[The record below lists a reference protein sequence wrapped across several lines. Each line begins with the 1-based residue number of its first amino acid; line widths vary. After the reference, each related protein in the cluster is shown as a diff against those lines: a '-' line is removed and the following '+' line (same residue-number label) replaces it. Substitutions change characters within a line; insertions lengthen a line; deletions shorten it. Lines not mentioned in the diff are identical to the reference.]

1 MKRWRGALT
10 LGIMALCLYMP
21 LSVEAAE
28 EPEEIL
34 SANTSSN
41 AGTSEAVKENF
52 KSDTSRA
59 DDWFEKQ
66 DDEKEKGP
74 LARLREK
81 KQQQQN
87 RMQADK
93 KDRYVLLMNDNGFA
107 YYLDRQ
113 NAKWKKIP
121 YSESEDILD
130 VWIRLV
136 KTDDSGEYSY
146 PPKYYLEHYYLRPK
160 KQQVQFLSE
169 LEVTGRPNNAIK
181 ERSYSVRNW
190 ENLVPG
196 SLEDEIYHKV
206 MGYMKKDP
214 FKEWFKGKS
223 LRDEIEDK
231 LRISI

>member
-1 MKRWRGALT
+1 MKKWLT
-10 LGIMALCLYMP
+10 LGIAALCLYMP
-21 LSVEAAE
+21 LSVHAAE
-28 EPEEIL
+28 EPEEIM
-34 SANTSSN
+34 SASTSTNTEK
-41 AGTSEAVKENF
+41 SEGKKDLL

-59 DDWFEKQ
+59 DDWFTKQ
-66 DDEKEKGP
+66 DDENDDKGP
-74 LARLREK
+74 LARLRER
-81 KQQQQN
+81 KQREN

-136 KTDDSGEYSY
+136 KTDDGGEYSY
-146 PPKYYLEHYYLRPK
+146 PQKYYLEHYYLRPK

-181 ERSYSVRNW
+181 ERTYSVRNW

-206 MGYMKKDP
+206 LSYMKKDP

>member
-1 MKRWRGALT
+1 
-10 LGIMALCLYMP
+10 MALCLYMP

-34 SANTSSN
+34 STSTSSN
-41 AGTSEAVKENF
+41 ADKSETVKENF
-52 KSDTSRA
+52 KSDTSSA
-59 DDWFEKQ
+59 DDWFKKQ
-66 DDEKEKGP
+66 DDENEPGP
-74 LARLREK
+74 LARLRQK
-81 KQQQQN
+81 KKEQEQK

-181 ERSYSVRNW
+181 ERAYSVRNW

-206 MGYMKKDP
+206 LKQMKQSSAKN
-214 FKEWFKGKS
+214 WFKGKS

-231 LRISI
+231 LRISL